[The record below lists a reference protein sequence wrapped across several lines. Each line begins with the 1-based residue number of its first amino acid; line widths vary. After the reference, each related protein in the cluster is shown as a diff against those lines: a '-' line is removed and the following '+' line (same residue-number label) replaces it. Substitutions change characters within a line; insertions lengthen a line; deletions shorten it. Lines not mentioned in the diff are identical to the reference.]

1 MADWEAELATLL
13 RELDVSLERDGLSER
28 RPDTQGTLADV
39 AITGDLP
46 AGGEPASVERDVLGL
61 EPASP
66 APGVEDDEV
75 SAVRSEIE
83 ATLARVMHMTRA
95 GQLEPALRDDVVF
108 VLKALTRP
116 RPAALRPRER
126 HEWQLDS
133 AAAVLHFCRMV
144 LRLTRALAPETPLE

>member
-13 RELDVSLERDGLSER
+13 RELDVSLERDALSDR
-28 RPDTQGTLADV
+28 RPKSQGALAN
-39 AITGDLP
+39 ATGRPP
-46 AGGEPASVERDVLGL
+46 ATEEPAAVDGDSLGL
-61 EPASP
+61 EMATQ

-133 AAAVLHFCRMV
+133 AAAVLHFCRVV
-144 LRLTRALAPETPLE
+144 LRLTRALAPETLLE